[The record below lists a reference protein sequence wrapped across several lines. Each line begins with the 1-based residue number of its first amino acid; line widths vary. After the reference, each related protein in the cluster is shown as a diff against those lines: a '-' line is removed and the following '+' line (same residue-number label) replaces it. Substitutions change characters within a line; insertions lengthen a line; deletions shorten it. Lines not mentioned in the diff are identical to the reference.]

1 MYLFA
6 ILRVVVYCC
15 GLGLSVVRYIVGLSR
30 SPVIRSLV
38 GSSHPCHTVLLLQ
51 CCSFLFFGRCLL
63 FCFPSHPWKLCTV
76 PPPSFI
82 WLMCEELGLF
92 AWGAQIPICRSRHYD
107 CFVGGGGRHCN
118 YPHPWSLH
126 SPAPLEMLLYLPPA
140 RIFVVSICGIRGTS
154 PHLLFASLALANTI
168 ILAGGG
174 GSWHRRRRRIMG

>member
-1 MYLFA
+1 LPHGIAVAML
-6 ILRVVVYCC
+6 
-15 GLGLSVVRYIVGLSR
+15 
-30 SPVIRSLV
+30 
-38 GSSHPCHTVLLLQ
+38 
-51 CCSFLFFGRCLL
+51 LFFIFLAMFVVL
-63 FCFPSHPWKLCTV
+63 FSKPPLESV
-76 PPPSFI
+76 YRPPPNII
-82 WLMCEELGLF
+82 WLMCEEIGLF

-174 GSWHRRRRRIMG
+174 GSWHRRR